1 VIDDASRQ
9 ASDVS
14 KSDEQ
19 LDALLSQGRLSG
31 PERDRIL
38 KTVLERSAAA
48 RPARWSRWL
57 LGGTVALA
65 AAGAA
70 GVLLIPR
77 LQREPAGFTARGNAP
92 AGADIQIDLGCVDGS
107 LERCPAGSTLLF
119 AVRGEQARGFLGAY
133 ARPADGGSPIWYFSA
148 EAESPAVVARGPGLQ
163 ALSRGIRL
171 GPEHRPGRYQVVV
184 VLGQTSPGRQALLAP
199 DSPGQLARRTF
210 DLTVVSP

>member
-1 VIDDASRQ
+1 MIDGGSRQ
-9 ASDVS
+9 ANQVS

-38 KTVLERSAAA
+38 NTVLERSAAPK
-48 RPARWSRWL
+48 PARWSRWL
-57 LGGTVALA
+57 LGGSMALV

-77 LQREPAGFTARGNAP
+77 LQRDDPGFAARGNAP
-92 AGADIQIDLGCVDGS
+92 TGADIQVELGCVEGS
-107 LERCPAGSTLLF
+107 LERCPAGGTLLF

-133 ARPADGGSPIWYFSA
+133 ARPVDGGETIWYFSA
-148 EAESPAVVARGPGLQ
+148 EAESPAVVSRGPALQ

-184 VLGQTSPGRQALLAP
+184 VLAEASPGRQALLAP
-199 DSPGQLARRTF
+199 DGPGQLARRSF
-210 DLTVVSP
+210 DLTVVAP